1 MVRPRTPLSS
11 YGTITVQAVE
21 YASPDGGR
29 SRLRVVEKPGRRHGL
44 WRART
49 RYRFDD
55 GKLRQVERFAE
66 SEAKASAK
74 LRQALTMIA
83 ASTATEVKRE
93 TRIGDLGERFLTSK
107 TKIAPRTLAD
117 YTRIVRNVIVP
128 RIGDLAVSEA
138 GPDRLQRFLDVV
150 AAESG
155 PGAAKTARAVLSGMM
170 GVAARAEAVHGNP
183 VRELERT
190 ESSGAHG
197 SIAIPLGELPGILDR
212 VRADT
217 RLVDIDLVDLI
228 VFLAGTGVR
237 ISEGCAL
244 AWPDVDLDAG
254 VVEIRKSKTN
264 AGKRRI
270 RVSSTVVAMLM
281 ARRVRGGPNDDG
293 VVFPTVLGRARDP
306 RAAAREWADAR
317 ERLGLPA
324 RYTFHAFR
332 KTMAT
337 LLDQAGLTARDIAEY
352 LGHTNPALTQT
363 VYMSK
368 TVGGTR
374 AADAVDSIL
383 TK

>member
-1 MVRPRTPLSS
+1 MARPRTALNT
-11 YGTITVQAVE
+11 YGKVTTELVA
-21 YASPDGGR
+21 
-29 SRLRVVEKPGRRHGL
+29 PGK

-55 GKLRQVERFAE
+55 GKLRQVERHG
-66 SEAKASAK
+66 
-74 LRQALTMIA
+74 
-83 ASTATEVKRE
+83 ATETKATNALKRALVDIQTPTTAAVKSE
-93 TRIGDLGERFLTSK
+93 TRISDLGERFLASK

-117 YTRIVRNVIVP
+117 YTRIVRNVINP
-128 RIGDLAVSEA
+128 RIGPLAVSEA
-138 GPDRLQRFLDVV
+138 GPDRLQRFLEDVS
-150 AAESG
+150 AERG
-155 PGAAKTARAVLSGMM
+155 PGAAKTTRAVLSGMM
-170 GVAARAEAVHGNP
+170 GVAARAEAVQGNP
-183 VRELERT
+183 VRVLERMA
-190 ESSGAHG
+190 SSGDRAAV
-197 SIAIPLGELPGILDR
+197 AIPIADLPGLLEK
-212 VRADT
+212 VRADDG
-217 RLVDIDLVDLI
+217 LIVEDLVDLV

-254 VVEIRKSKTN
+254 VVEIRKSKTE

-270 RVSSTVVAMLM
+270 RVSSTVVAMLL
-281 ARRVRGGPNDDG
+281 ARRVRGGPTVDDL
-293 VVFPTVLGRARDP
+293 VFPTPLGRKRDP
-306 RAAAREWADAR
+306 RAAARQWADAR
-317 ERLGLPA
+317 ERLKLPE

-332 KTMAT
+332 KTVAT

>member
-1 MVRPRTPLSS
+1 MARPRTPLNS
-11 YGTITVQAVE
+11 YGNIGVQRVE
-21 YASPDGGR
+21 TG
-29 SRLRVVEKPGRRHGL
+29 K

-55 GKLRQVERFAE
+55 GTLRQVERFA
-66 SEAKASAK
+66 STAAGARAK
-74 LRQALTMIA
+74 LRQALTTIA

-93 TRIGDLGERFLTSK
+93 TRVRDLGERFLESK

-128 RIGDLAVSEA
+128 RIGDLAVSEV
-138 GPDRLQRFLDVV
+138 GPQRLQRLLDAI

-170 GVAARAEAVHGNP
+170 GVAARSEAIKSNP
-183 VRELERT
+183 VRELEAT
-190 ESSGAHG
+190 TSSGSHG
-197 SIAIPLGELPGILDR
+197 SVAIPIADLPGILDR
-212 VRADT
+212 VRADA
-217 RLVDIDLVDLI
+217 RLQEMDMVDLV

-237 ISEGCAL
+237 IGEGCAV

-254 VVEIRKSKTN
+254 IVEIRKSKTN

-270 RVSSTVVAMLM
+270 RVSSTVIAMLM

-293 VVFPTVLGRARDP
+293 LVFPTILGRARDP

-317 ERLGLPA
+317 ERLELPD

-368 TVGGTR
+368 TVGGRR
-374 AADAVDSIL
+374 AAAAVDSIL

>member
-1 MVRPRTPLSS
+1 MARPRTPLSS
-11 YGTITVQAVE
+11 YGTIHAMQVE
-21 YASPDGGR
+21 
-29 SRLRVVEKPGRRHGL
+29 PGK

-55 GKLRQVERFAE
+55 GRLRQVERFAP
-66 SEAKASAK
+66 SEAKAKAK
-74 LRQALTMIA
+74 LREALVTIQ
-83 ASTATEVKRE
+83 ASTAAEVKRE
-93 TRIGDLGERFLTSK
+93 TRVRDLGERFLASK

-190 ESSGAHG
+190 QSSGSHG
-197 SIAIPLGELPGILDR
+197 SIAIPLADLPGILDR
-212 VRADT
+212 VRVDA
-217 RLVDIDLVDLI
+217 RLVDVDLVDLV

-237 ISEGCAL
+237 IGEGCAL
-244 AWPDVDLDAG
+244 AWSDVDLDAG

-270 RVSSTVVAMLM
+270 RVSSTVIAMLM

-293 VVFPTVLGRARDP
+293 LVFPTVLGRPRDP

-317 ERLGLPA
+317 ERLELPD

-374 AADAVDSIL
+374 AADAVDSL
-383 TK
+383 LGPPFTHRKRE

>member
-1 MVRPRTPLSS
+1 
-11 YGTITVQAVE
+11 
-21 YASPDGGR
+21 
-29 SRLRVVEKPGRRHGL
+29 
-44 WRART
+44 
-49 RYRFDD
+49 
-55 GKLRQVERFAE
+55 
-66 SEAKASAK
+66 
-74 LRQALTMIA
+74 MIA

>member
-1 MVRPRTPLSS
+1 MARPRTPLSS
-11 YGTITVQAVE
+11 YGTIHAVQIE
-21 YASPDGGR
+21 
-29 SRLRVVEKPGRRHGL
+29 PGK

-49 RYRFDD
+49 RFRFDD
-55 GKLRQVERFAE
+55 GRLRQVERFAP
-66 SEAKASAK
+66 SEAKAKAK
-74 LRQALTMIA
+74 LREALVTIQASNSA
-83 ASTATEVKRE
+83 EVKRE
-93 TRIGDLGERFLTSK
+93 TRVRDLGERFLASK

-150 AAESG
+150 AIESG

-170 GVAARAEAVHGNP
+170 GVAARAEAVRGNP

-190 ESSGAHG
+190 RSGG
-197 SIAIPLGELPGILDR
+197 SGGSVAIPIGELPAVLDA
-212 VRADT
+212 VRADE
-217 RLVDIDLVDLI
+217 RLQGADLVDLI
-228 VFLAGTGVR
+228 TFIAGTGVR
-237 ISEGCAL
+237 ISEACAL
-244 AWPDVDLDAG
+244 AWEDVDIEAG
-254 VVEIRKSKTN
+254 TVAIRKSKTS
-264 AGKRRI
+264 AGVRRI
-270 RVSSTVVAMLM
+270 TVSSTLVEMLI
-281 ARRVRGGPNDDG
+281 ARRGGAVPNDAAQ
-293 VVFPTVLGRARDP
+293 VFPTVLGRQRDP
-306 RAAAREWADAR
+306 RAVARDWADAR
-317 ERLGLPA
+317 RRLGLPD

-374 AADAVDSIL
+374 AADAVDSL
-383 TK
+383 LGPPFTYRKRE

>member
-1 MVRPRTPLSS
+1 MARPRTPLSA
-11 YGTITVQAVE
+11 YGAIHTLQVE
-21 YASPDGGR
+21 
-29 SRLRVVEKPGRRHGL
+29 PGK

-55 GKLRQVERFAE
+55 GRLRQVERFAP
-66 SEAKASAK
+66 SEAKAKAK
-74 LRQALTMIA
+74 LREALTSIQ
-83 ASTATEVKRE
+83 ASTATEVRRE
-93 TRIGDLGERFLTSK
+93 TRVSDLGERFLASK
-107 TKIAPRTLAD
+107 TKIAPRTLVD

-170 GVAARAEAVHGNP
+170 GVAARAEAVKGNP

-190 ESSGAHG
+190 ESSGSHG
-197 SIAIPLGELPGILDR
+197 SVAIPLGDLPGILDA
-212 VRADT
+212 VRADRT
-217 RLVDIDLVDLI
+217 LQALDMVDLV
-228 VFLAGTGVR
+228 VFMAGTGVR
-237 ISEGCAL
+237 IGEACAL
-244 AWPDVDLDAG
+244 AWDDVDLDAG
-254 VVEIRKSKTN
+254 TVAVRKSKTD
-264 AGKRRI
+264 AGVRRI
-270 RVSSTVVAMLM
+270 RVSSTVVAMLVS
-281 ARRVRGGPNDDG
+281 RRVAGGPNDAG
-293 VVFPTVLGRARDP
+293 QVFPTPLGRKRDP
-306 RAAAREWADAR
+306 RAAARDWADAR
-317 ERLGLPA
+317 DRIGLPD

-374 AADAVDSIL
+374 AADAVDGVL
-383 TK
+383 KR